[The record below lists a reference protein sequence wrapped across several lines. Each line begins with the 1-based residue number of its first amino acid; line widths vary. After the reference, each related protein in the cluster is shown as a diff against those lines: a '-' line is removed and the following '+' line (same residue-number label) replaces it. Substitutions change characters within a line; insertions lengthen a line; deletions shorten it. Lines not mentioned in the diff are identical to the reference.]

1 MAELNFPKASV
12 WQEFELETELITP
25 PKIRLQIQPILSQE
39 KTKRLLHYL
48 SRGMNIQDK
57 DIIKAFDE
65 SVAILLE
72 KVIGWDLTKREKP
85 IPCNKVNKDK
95 YLAPLLWEKPK
106 TEVEEPE
113 ELDTPDETKEK
124 KPDLW
129 FWMQLINF
137 ASDLKNFTK
146 N

>member
-25 PKIRLQIQPILSQE
+25 PVIKLQIRPILKQE
-39 KTKRLLHYL
+39 SVKRLLHYIAM
-48 SRGMNIQDK
+48 GEGIQDK
-57 DIIKAFDE
+57 NIIQAFDE
-65 SVAILLE
+65 SVTILME
-72 KVIGWDLTKREKP
+72 KVVGWDLTKRDKP

-106 TEVEEPE
+106 EVEEVE
-113 ELDTPDETKEK
+113 ELEGSDETKKEK
-124 KPDLW
+124 SDLW
-129 FWMQLINF
+129 FWTKLLTF